1 MPKGKKEI
9 AERQQQE
16 REKTMEKQKPTKT
29 ENHIVFTI
37 LFFSILFL
45 TSQTLATPTGPSNI
59 NITAN
64 ETKSLT
70 TGQEINIS
78 GGIISKVNITAS
90 VQNPHWK
97 AFVGWIDGK
106 FTLDDSSGSTIYD
119 WTLSSVGGEVYAT
132 RQSGA
137 IEWGTLTCATTAE
150 IEAEDTA
157 LSHTGEDNINSTFT
171 PANNSQTF
179 VAAGT
184 TIAANDCSSTNT
196 YVNSG
201 DQDTVFEEVILHD
214 ETDIIFAT
222 ILEDDVIGYDG
233 STAYDFQM
241 LVPEV
246 GSETWS
252 SSTAYYLYVELS

>member
-1 MPKGKKEI
+1 MKK
-9 AERQQQE
+9 QQA
-16 REKTMEKQKPTKT
+16 TKT
-29 ENHIVFTI
+29 EKIIVFTI

-45 TSQTLATPTGPSNI
+45 SSLTVATPTGPSTI

-64 ETKSLT
+64 ETKALT

-106 FTLDDSSGSTIYD
+106 FTLDDSSGFTIYD

-132 RQSGA
+132 RQSGT
-137 IEWGTLTCATTAE
+137 IEWGTISCADAAE
-150 IEAEDTA
+150 IITEDTA
-157 LSHTGEDNINSTFT
+157 LDHAGQDNITSTFT
-171 PANNSQTF
+171 PASNGETF
-179 VAAGT
+179 VVAGT
-184 TIAANDCSSTNT
+184 TIAQNTCSSTHT
-196 YVNSG
+196 YVG
-201 DQDTVFEEVILHD
+201 GVQTVEFEEVILHD

-222 ILEDDVIGYDG
+222 ILEEDVTGYDG
-233 STAYDFQM
+233 VDYDFQM
-241 LVPEV
+241 LVPENAN
-246 GSETWS
+246 ETWT